1 MEDLLKDIHKHTKI
15 SDNEEKWFGIEDI
28 YGVFSK
34 WNPETGEYCTDKDL
48 MTGKKL
54 LSETNG
60 YENYCNKEELKKI
73 AQAEQNLLYLAQT
86 KKLSNATIYTIAMNH
101 PVSED
106 TLAGLYQCGA
116 FSLKR
121 VETYA
126 SQKGMNLN
134 QIKEKIKEQKLKEN
148 EVVDLN
154 DKETW
159 ELLTPD
165 ERLQIAAK
173 SIENGKEKT
182 IQAKIEE
189 LYDIQ

>member
-28 YGVFSK
+28 YGVLSK

-134 QIKEKIKEQKLKEN
+134 QIKESGSHY
-148 EVVDLN
+148 
-154 DKETW
+154 
-159 ELLTPD
+159 LLTCDNLLYKYFFGKHQVYIFPWNYFPHSYSYFIT
-165 ERLQIAAK
+165 LMKYI
-173 SIENGKEKT
+173 SIKKE
-182 IQAKIEE
+182 
-189 LYDIQ
+189 